1 MAENKDKVKL
11 EDTFSADEAA
21 VKTTSEN
28 KEEKA
33 AVREEVL
40 GKVEAD
46 LATYKNK
53 AEEADAP
60 ECVSC
65 LLRAGQ
71 RQTRGYLRLCVVCE
85 QRYPERGGA
94 VCSGH
99 H

>member
-46 LATYKNK
+46 LATYKGGRSR
-53 AEEADAP
+53 
-60 ECVSC
+60 V
-65 LLRAGQ
+65 
-71 RQTRGYLRLCVVCE
+71 QTGNYNFSI
-85 QRYPERGGA
+85 YKTSGGF
-94 VCSGH
+94 
-99 H
+99 

>member
-40 GKVEAD
+40 EKVEAD
-46 LATYKNK
+46 NLET
-53 AEEADAP
+53 
-60 ECVSC
+60 
-65 LLRAGQ
+65 
-71 RQTRGYLRLCVVCE
+71 
-85 QRYPERGGA
+85 
-94 VCSGH
+94 
-99 H
+99 

>member
-46 LATYKNK
+46 LATYKI
-53 AEEADAP
+53 
-60 ECVSC
+60 
-65 LLRAGQ
+65 
-71 RQTRGYLRLCVVCE
+71 RQMKQSPNWQLQFLNI
-85 QRYPERGGA
+85 
-94 VCSGH
+94 
-99 H
+99 